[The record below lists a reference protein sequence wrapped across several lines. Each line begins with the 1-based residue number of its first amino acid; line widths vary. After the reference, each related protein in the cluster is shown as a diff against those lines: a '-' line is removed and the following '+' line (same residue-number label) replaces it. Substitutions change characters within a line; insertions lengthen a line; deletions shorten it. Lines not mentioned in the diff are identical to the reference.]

1 VTPSPSP
8 AGGDRDGVSGSEALS
23 ESLTVTVTPA
33 RLELGT
39 QRLGLRHAFSHLL
52 PMTSSPAD
60 SDSESQLKFK
70 SHFSTPGPVAR
81 DRTVTSHGSFFQVNL
96 NLARRCRFAP
106 ESGISFSTCH
116 GHGDTY

>member
-33 RLELGT
+33 RLGT
-39 QRLGLRHAFSHLL
+39 QRPGLRHAFSHLL

-96 NLARRCRFAP
+96 NLARRCRFGP